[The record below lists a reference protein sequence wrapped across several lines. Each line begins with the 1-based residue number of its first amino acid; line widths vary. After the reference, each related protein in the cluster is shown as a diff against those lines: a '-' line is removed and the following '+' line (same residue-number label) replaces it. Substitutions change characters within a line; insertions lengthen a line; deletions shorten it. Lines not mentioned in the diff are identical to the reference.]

1 MNFEV
6 NHTGE
11 AEANWFIANNSCYII
26 WGRLSAHGQ
35 PSLMAQMF
43 HMLQVHQNKSREL
56 SIVLELQGTKY
67 DTSWGNIGIGGTV
80 IVVSYHPSLL
90 EVARVS
96 WANNSH
102 THIPT
107 HTGLI
112 WSCATEHC
120 FCAVKFLERLYKTL
134 PQFAI
139 FAEKVEFIEALV
151 ATLMSPSMKGD
162 KLSSDT

>member
-1 MNFEV
+1 MPKHNMFLFKDRIMFTFLGLMLLLAVALENNLSDGTDVPHVPGTPKYITWAKYRIRVARNQVLILHEEV
-6 NHTGE
+6 
-11 AEANWFIANNSCYII
+11 S
-26 WGRLSAHGQ
+26 
-35 PSLMAQMF
+35 
-43 HMLQVHQNKSREL
+43 
-56 SIVLELQGTKY
+56 VLVV
-67 DTSWGNIGIGGTV
+67 SV
-80 IVVSYHPSLL
+80 IVVSYHPSLI
-90 EVARVS
+90 EVAWVN

-134 PQFAI
+134 PQFAAI

-151 ATLMSPSMKGD
+151 ATLMSPSLKGD